1 MSDKTTIQI
10 DKKLRS
16 VLDDVKNQI
25 SGLENERINYNDI
38 VYRSLQF
45 REVALILASYI
56 QEANTPF
63 NPYNILAWYFD
74 TFNKT
79 IDSDVL
85 SAYNQIITESSS
97 RTRWMKQFT
106 GGEMNE

>member
-25 SGLENERINYNDI
+25 SGLENERFNYNDI
-38 VYRSLQF
+38 VYRSLHF
-45 REVALILASYI
+45 REVALILATYL
-56 QEANTPF
+56 QEVNTQF

-74 TFNKT
+74 TFQKT

-85 SAYNQIITESSS
+85 SAYNQIIAESSS
-97 RTRWMKQFT
+97 RTRGMKQFT
-106 GGEMNE
+106 GGENE

>member
-16 VLDDVKNQI
+16 VLDDVKNEI
-25 SGLENERINYNDI
+25 SGLENERFNYNDI

-45 REVALILASYI
+45 REVALILASYLH
-56 QEANTPF
+56 EANTQF

-74 TFNKT
+74 TFKKT
-79 IDSDVL
+79 IDNDVL
-85 SAYNQIITESSS
+85 SAYNQIISESNS
-97 RTRWMKQFT
+97 RKRWMKQFT

>member
-25 SGLENERINYNDI
+25 SGLENERFNYNDI
-38 VYRSLQF
+38 VYRSLHF
-45 REVALILASYI
+45 REVALILATYL
-56 QEANTPF
+56 QEINTQF

-74 TFNKT
+74 TFQKT

-85 SAYNQIITESSS
+85 SAYNQIIAESSS

-106 GGEMNE
+106 GGENE

>member
-25 SGLENERINYNDI
+25 SGLENERFNYNDI
-38 VYRSLQF
+38 VYRSLNF
-45 REVALILASYI
+45 REVALILATYL
-56 QEANTPF
+56 QEGNTQF

-74 TFNKT
+74 TFQKT

-85 SAYNQIITESSS
+85 SAYNQIIAESSS

-106 GGEMNE
+106 GGENE

>member
-16 VLDDVKNQI
+16 VLDEVKNEI
-25 SGLENERINYNDI
+25 SGLEKERINYNDI
-38 VYRSLQF
+38 VYRLLQF

-56 QEANTPF
+56 QEVNTQF
-63 NPYNILAWYFD
+63 NPYNILAWYYD

-97 RTRWMKQFT
+97 RTIWIKQFT
-106 GGEMNE
+106 GSENE

>member
-16 VLDDVKNQI
+16 VLDDIKNEI
-25 SGLENERINYNDI
+25 SGLENERFNYNDI

-45 REVALILASYI
+45 REVALILASYL
-56 QEANTPF
+56 QEVNTQY

-74 TFNKT
+74 TFRKT
-79 IDSDVL
+79 IDNDVL
-85 SAYNQIITESSS
+85 SAYNQIIAESSS

>member
-25 SGLENERINYNDI
+25 SGLENERFNYNDI
-38 VYRSLQF
+38 VYRSLHF
-45 REVALILASYI
+45 REVALILATYL
-56 QEANTPF
+56 QEVNPQF

-74 TFNKT
+74 TFQKT

-85 SAYNQIITESSS
+85 SAYNQIIAESSS
-97 RTRWMKQFT
+97 RTRWMKQCT
-106 GGEMNE
+106 GGENE

>member
-10 DKKLRS
+10 DKKLRL

-25 SGLENERINYNDI
+25 SELENERFNYNDI
-38 VYRSLQF
+38 VYRSLHF
-45 REVALILASYI
+45 REVALILATYL
-56 QEANTPF
+56 QEVNTQF

-74 TFNKT
+74 TFQKT

-85 SAYNQIITESSS
+85 SAYNQIIAESNS
-97 RTRWMKQFT
+97 RTRWVKQFT
-106 GGEMNE
+106 GGENE

>member
-16 VLDDVKNQI
+16 VLDEVKKEI
-25 SGLENERINYNDI
+25 SGLEKERINYNDI
-38 VYRSLQF
+38 VYRLLQF

-56 QEANTPF
+56 QEVNTQF
-63 NPYNILAWYFD
+63 NPYNILAWYYD

-97 RTRWMKQFT
+97 RTIWIKQFT
-106 GGEMNE
+106 GGENE

>member
-16 VLDDVKNQI
+16 VLDEVKNQI
-25 SGLENERINYNDI
+25 SGLENERFNYNDI
-38 VYRSLQF
+38 VYRSLHF
-45 REVALILASYI
+45 REVALILATYL
-56 QEANTPF
+56 QEVNTPF

-74 TFNKT
+74 TFQKT

-85 SAYNQIITESSS
+85 SAYNQIIAESSS

-106 GGEMNE
+106 GGENE

>member
-25 SGLENERINYNDI
+25 SGLENERFNYNDI
-38 VYRSLQF
+38 VYRSLHF
-45 REVALILASYI
+45 REVALILATYL
-56 QEANTPF
+56 QEVNTQF

-74 TFNKT
+74 TFQKT
-79 IDSDVL
+79 IDSNVL
-85 SAYNQIITESSS
+85 SAYNQIIAESSS
-97 RTRWMKQFT
+97 RTRWMKQIT
-106 GGEMNE
+106 GGENE

>member
-25 SGLENERINYNDI
+25 SGLENERFNYNDI
-38 VYRSLQF
+38 VYRSLHF
-45 REVALILASYI
+45 REVALILATYL
-56 QEANTPF
+56 QEVNTPF

-74 TFNKT
+74 TFQKT

-85 SAYNQIITESSS
+85 SAYNQIIAESSS

-106 GGEMNE
+106 GGENE

>member
-1 MSDKTTIQI
+1 MSNKTTIQI

-16 VLDDVKNQI
+16 VLDDVKNEI
-25 SGLENERINYNDI
+25 SELENERFNYNDI
-38 VYRSLQF
+38 VYRSLHF

-56 QEANTPF
+56 QEVNTQF

-74 TFNKT
+74 TFQKT

-85 SAYNQIITESSS
+85 SAYNQIIAESSS

-106 GGEMNE
+106 RGENE

>member
-1 MSDKTTIQI
+1 MSNKTTIQI

-16 VLDDVKNQI
+16 VLDEVKNEI
-25 SGLENERINYNDI
+25 SGLEKERINYNDI
-38 VYRSLQF
+38 VYRLLQF

-56 QEANTPF
+56 QEVNTQF
-63 NPYNILAWYFD
+63 NPYNILAWYYD

-97 RTRWMKQFT
+97 RTIWIKQFT
-106 GGEMNE
+106 GGENE

>member
-25 SGLENERINYNDI
+25 SGLENERFNYNDI
-38 VYRSLQF
+38 VYRSLHF
-45 REVALILASYI
+45 REVALIFATYL
-56 QEANTPF
+56 QEVNTPF

-74 TFNKT
+74 TFQKT

-85 SAYNQIITESSS
+85 SAYNQIIAESSS

-106 GGEMNE
+106 GGENE

>member
-25 SGLENERINYNDI
+25 SGLENERFNYNDI
-38 VYRSLQF
+38 VYRSLHF
-45 REVALILASYI
+45 REVALILATYL
-56 QEANTPF
+56 QEVNTQF

-74 TFNKT
+74 TFQKT

-85 SAYNQIITESSS
+85 SAYNQIIAESSS
-97 RTRWMKQFT
+97 RTRWTKQFT
-106 GGEMNE
+106 GGENE

>member
-10 DKKLRS
+10 DKKLRT

-25 SGLENERINYNDI
+25 SGLENERFNYNDI
-38 VYRSLQF
+38 VYRSLHF
-45 REVALILASYI
+45 REVALIFATYL
-56 QEANTPF
+56 QEVNTPF

-74 TFNKT
+74 TFQKT

-85 SAYNQIITESSS
+85 SAYNQIIAESSS

-106 GGEMNE
+106 GGENE

>member
-16 VLDDVKNQI
+16 VLDEVKNEI
-25 SGLENERINYNDI
+25 SGLEKERINYNDI
-38 VYRSLQF
+38 VYRLLQF

-56 QEANTPF
+56 KEVNTQF
-63 NPYNILAWYFD
+63 NPYNILAWYYD

-97 RTRWMKQFT
+97 RTIWIKQFT
-106 GGEMNE
+106 GGENE

>member
-25 SGLENERINYNDI
+25 SRLENERFNYNDI
-38 VYRSLQF
+38 VYRSLNF
-45 REVALILASYI
+45 REVALILATYL
-56 QEANTPF
+56 QEVNTQF

-74 TFNKT
+74 TFQKT

-85 SAYNQIITESSS
+85 SAYNQIIAESSS

-106 GGEMNE
+106 GGENE

>member
-1 MSDKTTIQI
+1 MSNKTTIQI

-16 VLDDVKNQI
+16 VLDDVKNEI
-25 SGLENERINYNDI
+25 SELENERFNYNDI
-38 VYRSLQF
+38 VYRSLHF
-45 REVALILASYI
+45 REVALILALYI
-56 QEANTPF
+56 QEVNTQF

-74 TFNKT
+74 TFQKT

-85 SAYNQIITESSS
+85 SAYNQIIAESSS

-106 GGEMNE
+106 RGENE

>member
-16 VLDDVKNQI
+16 VLDDVKTQI
-25 SGLENERINYNDI
+25 SGLENERFNYNDI
-38 VYRSLQF
+38 VYRSLHF
-45 REVALILASYI
+45 REVALILATYL
-56 QEANTPF
+56 QEVNTQF

-74 TFNKT
+74 TFQKT

-85 SAYNQIITESSS
+85 SAYNQIIAESSS

-106 GGEMNE
+106 GGENE

>member
-10 DKKLRS
+10 DKKLRT

-25 SGLENERINYNDI
+25 SGLENERFNYNDI
-38 VYRSLQF
+38 VYRSLHF
-45 REVALILASYI
+45 REVALIFATYL
-56 QEANTPF
+56 QEVNKQF

-74 TFNKT
+74 TFQKT

-85 SAYNQIITESSS
+85 SAYNQIIAESSS

-106 GGEMNE
+106 GGENE

>member
-16 VLDDVKNQI
+16 ILDDIKNQI
-25 SGLENERINYNDI
+25 SGLENERFNYNDI
-38 VYRSLQF
+38 VYRSLNF
-45 REVALILASYI
+45 REVALILATYL
-56 QEANTPF
+56 QEVNTQF

-74 TFNKT
+74 TFQKT

-85 SAYNQIITESSS
+85 SAYNQIIAESSS
-97 RTRWMKQFT
+97 RTRWMNQFT
-106 GGEMNE
+106 GGENE

>member
-25 SGLENERINYNDI
+25 SGLENERFNYNDI
-38 VYRSLQF
+38 VYRSLHF
-45 REVALILASYI
+45 REVALILATYL
-56 QEANTPF
+56 QEVNTQF

-74 TFNKT
+74 TFQKT

-85 SAYNQIITESSS
+85 SAYNQIISESSS

-106 GGEMNE
+106 GGENE

>member
-25 SGLENERINYNDI
+25 SGLENERFNYNDI
-38 VYRSLQF
+38 VYRSLHF
-45 REVALILASYI
+45 REVALILATYL
-56 QEANTPF
+56 QEVNTQF

-74 TFNKT
+74 TFQKT

-85 SAYNQIITESSS
+85 SAYNQIIPASRS
-97 RTRWMKQFT
+97 RTRGKKQIT
-106 GGEMNE
+106 GGENE

>member
-16 VLDDVKNQI
+16 VLDEVKNEI
-25 SGLENERINYNDI
+25 SGLEKERINYNDI
-38 VYRSLQF
+38 VYRLLQF

-56 QEANTPF
+56 QEVNTQF
-63 NPYNILAWYFD
+63 NPYNILAWYYD

-97 RTRWMKQFT
+97 RTIWIKQFT
-106 GGEMNE
+106 GGENE

>member
-16 VLDDVKNQI
+16 VLDDVKNEI
-25 SGLENERINYNDI
+25 SGLENERFNYNDI
-38 VYRSLQF
+38 VYRSLHF
-45 REVALILASYI
+45 REVALILATYL
-56 QEANTPF
+56 QEVNTQY

-74 TFNKT
+74 TFQKT

-85 SAYNQIITESSS
+85 SAYNQIIAKSSS

>member
-25 SGLENERINYNDI
+25 SGLENERFNYNDN
-38 VYRSLQF
+38 VYRSLHF
-45 REVALILASYI
+45 REVALILATYL
-56 QEANTPF
+56 QEINTQF

-74 TFNKT
+74 TFQKT

-85 SAYNQIITESSS
+85 SAYNQIIAESSS

-106 GGEMNE
+106 GGENE

>member
-25 SGLENERINYNDI
+25 SGLENERLNYNDI
-38 VYRSLQF
+38 VYRSLHF
-45 REVALILASYI
+45 REVALILATYL
-56 QEANTPF
+56 QEVNTPF

-74 TFNKT
+74 TFQKT

-85 SAYNQIITESSS
+85 SAYNQIIAESSS

-106 GGEMNE
+106 GGENE

>member
-16 VLDDVKNQI
+16 ILDDVKNQI
-25 SGLENERINYNDI
+25 SGLENERFNYNDI
-38 VYRSLQF
+38 VYRSLHF
-45 REVALILASYI
+45 REVALILATYL
-56 QEANTPF
+56 QEVNTQF

-74 TFNKT
+74 TFQKT

-85 SAYNQIITESSS
+85 SAYNQIIAESSS
-97 RTRWMKQFT
+97 RTRRMKQFT
-106 GGEMNE
+106 GGENE